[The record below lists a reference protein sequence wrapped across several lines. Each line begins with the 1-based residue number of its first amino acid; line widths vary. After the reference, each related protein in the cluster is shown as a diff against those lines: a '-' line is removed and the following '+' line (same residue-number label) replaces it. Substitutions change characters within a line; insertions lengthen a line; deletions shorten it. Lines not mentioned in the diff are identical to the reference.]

1 MVEREFAETFDTVE
15 EDGIVESKIGG
26 GFCVAVGGVTF
37 GGRVGTNS
45 KGGVHRMG
53 RRNNVEHRPVRLIVA
68 GVNTSWGRITG
79 SAMMAV
85 MRAGFCC

>member
-37 GGRVGTNS
+37 GGRVGTKS
-45 KGGVHRMG
+45 KGGYTEWVG
-53 RRNNVEHRPVRLIVA
+53 
-68 GVNTSWGRITG
+68 TT
-79 SAMMAV
+79 
-85 MRAGFCC
+85 MRYIGLSG